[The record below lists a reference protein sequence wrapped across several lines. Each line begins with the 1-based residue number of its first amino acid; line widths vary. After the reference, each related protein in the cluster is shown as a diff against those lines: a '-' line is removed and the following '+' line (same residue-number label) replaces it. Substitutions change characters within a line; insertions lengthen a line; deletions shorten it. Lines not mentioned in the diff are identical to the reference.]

1 MKFTFAFTIAIAI
14 TTTTTAVVAQTASA
28 RNWIETSSPYQKLV
42 EGVNLP
48 MPWYVPSTANDRTNS
63 SHAPEAADG

>member
-1 MKFTFAFTIAIAI
+1 MKFTFAFTIAFAI
-14 TTTTTAVVAQTASA
+14 TATTAAVAQTAAA

-48 MPWYVPSTANDRTNS
+48 MPSYVPSTAKDRTNS

>member
-14 TTTTTAVVAQTASA
+14 TTTAVVAQTASA

>member
-1 MKFTFAFTIAIAI
+1 MKFTFAFTIAFAI
-14 TTTTTAVVAQTASA
+14 TATTAVVAQTAAA
-28 RNWIETSSPYQKLV
+28 RNWIETSLPNQKLV

-48 MPWYVPSTANDRTNS
+48 MPSYVPSTANDRTNS